1 MINSDNLLT
10 IGVSFAAGAACQ
22 YVVSSL
28 LWPNRHKL
36 YTWWF
41 ALRNHRKLGEPCES
55 DIVLD
60 RAGYSLGFSF
70 KRKCAVWVSYI
81 VSKGSV
87 GVDVDRG
94 IRFYADPEV
103 PEKYRVKPED
113 FTNTGYDKGHL
124 APSAAIDFSV
134 KSNSETFAMTNIAL
148 QNPKLN
154 RQAWGRLE
162 GIVRKWTRT
171 KGKLSVVTGPM
182 YGQRSRRVNDIPVPR
197 NFYKVVYSFKH
208 KAFIGFI
215 IPNTE
220 IKASEL
226 WNYAMSVRDVEK
238 ETGHKFFNKL
248 DKKEQ
253 RAKQKLDLE
262 WWRG

>member
-1 MINSDNLLT
+1 
-10 IGVSFAAGAACQ
+10 
-22 YVVSSL
+22 L
-28 LWPNRHKL
+28 LWPNRHKIH
-36 YTWWF
+36 TWRF
-41 ALRNHRKLGEPCES
+41 ALRNHRKLGEPCET

-60 RAGYSLGFSF
+60 RAGYSLGFSY
-70 KRKCAVWVSYI
+70 KRMCALWVSYTI
-81 VSKGSV
+81 SKGSV

-103 PEKYRVKPED
+103 PEKYRVRPED

-124 APSAAIDFSV
+124 APSAAIDFSL

-148 QNPKLN
+148 QHPKLN

-162 GIVRKWTRT
+162 GIIRGWTRT
-171 KGKLSVVTGPM
+171 KGKLSVVTGPL
-182 YGQRSRRVNDIPVPR
+182 YGQRSRRINGIPVPR
-197 NFYKVVYSFKH
+197 RFYKVVYSFRH

-220 IKASEL
+220 VKANEI

-238 ETGHKFFNKL
+238 ETGHKFFSELNK
-248 DKKEQ
+248 KKQ
-253 RAKQKLDLE
+253 RAKRKIDLE
-262 WWRG
+262 WWKGRKG